1 MADATLGLGVTSSS
15 PKSGYLKK
23 RKKNR
28 SGVHFTPFRSRL
40 WIRSFPLLA
49 PRTVGAPD
57 APAGESGAAR
67 TRHAEARV
75 GRSIVRPTVDAAPR
89 KVAETGSP
97 GRGGANAGRGAVPTM
112 DGTGPGTRT
121 HPARAQGASTAW
133 RSLRFLLTAPADV
146 HPTGSAGWG
155 GPLHQPPRAT
165 WPRRAPGRL
174 PCHTPWLWK
183 KGRCAYWEVQICA
196 ARRFSTCSRRGHRGP
211 AKRHG
216 PGSQGEEGAWPGPG
230 PRRRPGSSAVSVQTS
245 RNSYLTGN
253 SCGDYSSSRDE
264 GRRKGR

>member
-1 MADATLGLGVTSSS
+1 M
-15 PKSGYLKK
+15 
-23 RKKNR
+23 
-28 SGVHFTPFRSRL
+28 
-40 WIRSFPLLA
+40 
-49 PRTVGAPD
+49 
-57 APAGESGAAR
+57 
-67 TRHAEARV
+67 
-75 GRSIVRPTVDAAPR
+75 RPTVDAAPR
-89 KVAETGSP
+89 KVAETCSL

-133 RSLRFLLTAPADV
+133 RSLCFLLTAPADV

-155 GPLHQPPRAT
+155 GSRCTSLRVPRGPDGLPAASRV
-165 WPRRAPGRL
+165 RRPGFG
-174 PCHTPWLWK
+174 K
-183 KGRCAYWEVQICA
+183 KGRCEYWEVQIRA

-230 PRRRPGSSAVSVQTS
+230 PRRRPGSSAVSVETS